1 MIRMTLALTT
11 ILALTMAF
19 WPTQNGIA
27 REVSLVEGPVAALA
41 HPQPIAMQQHEIATV
56 GGRNVNFRAGPSR
69 YFEIFYT
76 LPRGARVEILATP
89 QPDWVQ
95 LRDLATGQIGFM
107 SADFVSRS

>member
-19 WPTQNGIA
+19 WPVHNGNA
-27 REVSLVEGPVAALA
+27 RDLPIDAVAHPVPVAMQEIQLA
-41 HPQPIAMQQHEIATV
+41 VV
-56 GGRNVNFRAGPSR
+56 GGRNVNFRAGPSP

-76 LPRGARVEILATP
+76 LPRGAQVQVLATP
-89 QPDWVQ
+89 NPEWVQ

-107 SADFVSRS
+107 SANFVSRR

>member
-27 REVSLVEGPVAALA
+27 REVSVDAVA
-41 HPQPIAMQQHEIATV
+41 HPQPIAMQQREIATV

>member
-1 MIRMTLALTT
+1 MIRMTLALTA

-19 WPTQNGIA
+19 WPTQDGIA
-27 REVSLVEGPVAALA
+27 REAPVDAEA
-41 HPQPIAMQQHEIATV
+41 HPQPIAMQQHEIAIV

-69 YFEIFYT
+69 YYEIFYT
-76 LPRGARVEILATP
+76 LPRGARVEVLATP
-89 QPDWVQ
+89 KPDWIQ